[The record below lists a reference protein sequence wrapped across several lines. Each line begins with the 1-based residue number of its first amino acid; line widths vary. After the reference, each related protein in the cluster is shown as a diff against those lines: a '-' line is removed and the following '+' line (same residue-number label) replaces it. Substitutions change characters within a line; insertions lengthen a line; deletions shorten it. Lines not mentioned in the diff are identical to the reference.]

1 MAAGDILKEAGL
13 IIEEFDVKANE
24 DIEKGEIVVNDGNGI
39 LAAATTH
46 KGPYFMA
53 LKAHTYASESTHKVR
68 CVVAGHVEVQKAAD
82 GATKKGQYAEISA
95 TAGEVTLFDY
105 TTPGAFSDIVGV
117 CLKDAAAADTT
128 MQIRLGCY
136 P

>member
-1 MAAGDILKEAGL
+1 LAAGDILKEAGL

-39 LAAATTH
+39 LAATTSH
-46 KGPYFMA
+46 LGPYFMA
-53 LKAHTYASESTHKVR
+53 LKAHTYADETTHKVR
-68 CVVAGHVEVQKAAD
+68 CVVAGHVEVQKKAN

-95 TAGEVTLFDY
+95 TAGEVSLAALTNWY
-105 TTPGAFSDIVGV
+105 EVVGI
-117 CLKDAAAADTT
+117 CLKDAADADTT

>member
-1 MAAGDILKEAGL
+1 MAAGDILKEEGL

-24 DIEKGEIVVNDGNGI
+24 DIEKGEVVYNDGNGI
-39 LAAATTH
+39 LAAPTTA

-68 CVVAGHVEVQKAAD
+68 CVVAGYVEIQKKAN
-82 GATKKGQYAEISA
+82 GATKKGQYCEISS
-95 TAGEVTLFDY
+95 TDGEVTLFDY
-105 TTPGAFSDIVGV
+105 TAGLFSDIVGI
-117 CLKDAAAADTT
+117 CIADAGATDTT
-128 MQIRLGCY
+128 MKVLLGHH

>member
-1 MAAGDILKEAGL
+1 LAAGDILKEEGL
-13 IIEEFDVKANE
+13 VIEEFTVKADEN
-24 DIEKGEIVVNDGNGI
+24 IEKGEIVINDGNGI
-39 LAAATTH
+39 LAAVATD

-53 LKAHTYASESTHKVR
+53 LKDHTYASETVHTVR
-68 CVVAGHVEVQKAAD
+68 CVVAGHVEVQKKAN

-95 TAGEVTLFDY
+95 TAGEVSLAALTNWY
-105 TTPGAFSDIVGV
+105 EVVGI
-117 CLKDAAAADTT
+117 CLKDAADADTT